1 MFHGLDGIFK
11 RIEFNCNLAYGTL
24 SDPQS
29 VEKTAEEVRASRQRC
44 YSAVADIQG
53 NLRAGLQ
60 QLVVCINDC
69 CDIYQLTPPGTL
81 HECYEFGDEVMED
94 PDKEFARRMQMHTAG
109 LLSDT
114 KFIAWYFD
122 CDEAKAAE

>member
-1 MFHGLDGIFK
+1 M
-11 RIEFNCNLAYGTL
+11 L

-44 YSAVADIQG
+44 YSAVSDIQG
-53 NLRAGLQ
+53 SIRAGLR
-60 QLVVCINDC
+60 QLTSAINDC
-69 CDIYQLTPPGTL
+69 CAVYQLTPQGRY
-81 HECYEFGDEVMED
+81 HECYEFGDGVMED

-122 CDEAKAAE
+122 CDEAKAAEYKAAASTLFAGGDI